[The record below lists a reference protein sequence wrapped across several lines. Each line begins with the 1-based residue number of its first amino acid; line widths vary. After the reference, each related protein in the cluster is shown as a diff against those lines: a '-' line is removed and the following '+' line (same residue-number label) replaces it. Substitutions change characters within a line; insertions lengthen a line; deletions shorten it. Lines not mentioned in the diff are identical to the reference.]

1 MYAGGDRGEASSDA
15 RAMRRALCF
24 FPLRI
29 FVFFQLGG
37 LDCFLSCS
45 VRDAPWISTLVSLSI
60 VSLLDFRQV
69 LTGRMPWEGLTLE
82 DVSAKVSSG
91 ERPELP
97 AVEGVTLDGYE
108 NFGDLVQSLWA
119 QNPKARPALRDIAR
133 GLREPP
139 PHLAPAAVAV
149 SSAVVDDAEA
159 DVEMVSAEGEDESAE
174 RVPLE
179 ERAVAASEEGRWG
192 EDTRDEVGMEEGE
205 VWADA
210 CEEIGIAAVLA
221 AVEGGGPWMAGDEA
235 GGPGPHGACG
245 GSATPSGSGG
255 GGETPL
261 AASSTSRSV
270 ALLDDGGSKGKPT
283 TPLEEQSPAC
293 GVDSLQGGHD
303 GVVKNPGAAAKA
315 TAKAA
320 TDSFANQGEGEEL
333 SAMVESGADFV
344 GMAAATTVLKE
355 HGVSVE
361 SQPEGMGALASA
373 HTRQVEIG
381 RDAAPAVD
389 SAVNGDANAFDEG
402 DGIADYADAMGSR
415 SWIAPERSAAAVAV
429 AVTLQGK
436 NYVAM
441 TPPRVEGGRQ
451 AVGTTAGDA
460 RVGQSAGSVKSS
472 PYSSTGVA
480 LQSPAYTS
488 RESRGYPT
496 PLLSV
501 SPLGSVDSGP
511 SPPEEPN
518 VDGRGDD
525 GTPGRASAL
534 PVNGRRAGILM
545 RPGAVTSSAAA
556 RSAQGVPPECPSG
569 TETKLEGEDKG
580 QLLASQRDPAV
591 EARETANR
599 AVAHR
604 LTAPVYTVA
613 PGGEDGAVRS
623 GLPEAAAVAATLTAA
638 APPLAGGAAGAA
650 TRRDP
655 PAETTVPVELRKSR
669 SQRSPKAEAQLPDL
683 SSPDASQLSATSR
696 GDATVV
702 LTPLPASAPPAPATA
717 PAVNVA
723 VVSPARPQ
731 PPAPVP
737 AGDSS
742 ARVKEGVM
750 VASSGGGMTVARA
763 VAGGGGGGGV
773 VASGAPSRT
782 GAGAKL
788 RGIASS
794 LAFFRKRRKSKGGV
808 ESFTLQES

>member
-1 MYAGGDRGEASSDA
+1 
-15 RAMRRALCF
+15 
-24 FPLRI
+24 
-29 FVFFQLGG
+29 
-37 LDCFLSCS
+37 
-45 VRDAPWISTLVSLSI
+45 
-60 VSLLDFRQV
+60 
-69 LTGRMPWEGLTLE
+69 MPWEGLALE

-97 AVEGVTLDGYE
+97 ALEGVILDGYE

-119 QNPKARPALRDIAR
+119 QDPKARPALRDVAR
-133 GLREPP
+133 GLRVPP
-139 PHLAPAAVAV
+139 PRRAPAIVAV
-149 SSAVVDDAEA
+149 SGAVVDDAEA
-159 DVEMVSAEGEDESAE
+159 DVEMVSAEGEDESAG
-174 RVPLE
+174 RVPFE
-179 ERAVAASEEGRWG
+179 ERAVAASEEGRWA
-192 EDTRDEVGMEEGE
+192 EVTRDEVGMEEGE

-221 AVEGGGPWMAGDEA
+221 VVESGAPWMSGDEA
-235 GGPGPHGACG
+235 GGPGSHGTCG

-261 AASSTSRSV
+261 AASSTWRSV
-270 ALLDDGGSKGKPT
+270 ALLDDGGSVGKPA

-293 GVDSLQGGHD
+293 GVDSLEFGHD
-303 GVVKNPGAAAKA
+303 GVMKNPGAVAKA

-320 TDSFANQGEGEEL
+320 MGSPANQGGGEEL
-333 SAMVESGADFV
+333 SAMVESGAGFV

-355 HGVSVE
+355 HGVSAE
-361 SQPEGMGALASA
+361 PQPEGMGALAWA
-373 HTRQVEIG
+373 HTGQVEIG

-389 SAVNGDANAFDEG
+389 SDVNVDANAFDVG
-402 DGIADYADAMGSR
+402 DSIADYTDAMGSR
-415 SWIAPERSAAAVAV
+415 SWISPERSAAAVA
-429 AVTLQGK
+429 AVTVQGK

-441 TPPRVEGGRQ
+441 TPPRVNSGRQ
-451 AVGTTAGDA
+451 AVGTTADDA
-460 RVGQSAGSVKSS
+460 RVGHSAGSVKSS

-501 SPLGSVDSGP
+501 SPVGSVDSGP

-518 VDGRGDD
+518 LDGRGAD
-525 GTPGRASAL
+525 GTPGRASAS

-545 RPGAVTSSAAA
+545 RPGAVTSSAAV
-556 RSAQGVPPECPSG
+556 RSAQGVPPEGHSG
-569 TETKLEGEDKG
+569 TETKLEGEGKG
-580 QLLASQRDPAV
+580 RFLGSQRDPAV

-599 AVAHR
+599 TIAHR
-604 LTAPVYTVA
+604 LIAPVYTVA
-613 PGGEDGAVRS
+613 PVEEDGAVRS
-623 GLPEAAAVAATLTAA
+623 SLPEAAAVAATLTAA
-638 APPLAGGAAGAA
+638 APPLAGEASGAA

-655 PAETTVPVELRKSR
+655 PAQTIVPVELRKSP
-669 SQRSPKAEAQLPDL
+669 SQRSPKVEAQLPDL

-717 PAVNVA
+717 PAMKVA
-723 VVSPARPQ
+723 VVSLARPP

-742 ARVKEGVM
+742 ACVKDGVM
-750 VASSGGGMTVARA
+750 VAASGGGRTVARA
-763 VAGGGGGGGV
+763 VAGGSGGGGV
-773 VASGAPSRT
+773 VTSGAPSRT

-794 LAFFRKRRKSKGGV
+794 LAFFRKRRKGKGGV
-808 ESFTLQES
+808 ESYTLQES